1 MIVNYQYVDST
12 EQVVYCI
19 SDDGKCYVSLLVGD
33 GHDPNSELY
42 QQYAAWIDA
51 GNTPLPPPQES

>member
-1 MIVNYQYVDST
+1 MIVNYQYTDAT

-19 SDDGKCYVSLLVGD
+19 DEDGKCYVSLLVGE
-33 GHDPNSELY
+33 GHDPDNQLY
-42 QQYAAWIDA
+42 IDYAAWIAA